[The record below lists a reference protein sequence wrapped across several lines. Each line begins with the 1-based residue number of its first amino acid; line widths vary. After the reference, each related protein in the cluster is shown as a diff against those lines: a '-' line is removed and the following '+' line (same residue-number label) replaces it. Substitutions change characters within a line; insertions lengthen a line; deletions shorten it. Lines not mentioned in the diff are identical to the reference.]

1 MKIYQKILLGFALF
15 LLMFFVAIHVYSTF
29 YLEDQIKNSLV
40 NEINKNAEGKYEFN
54 ISSLNLNFINRTI
67 SLEEISFNTT
77 ESAVQQ
83 LNVGL
88 NSISLSGIDLRQ
100 LLFKREISIGRIHID
115 SPSIQIRRDASE
127 STGSNA
133 ETLIQRAAEASSS
146 VLSNIV
152 IPEITVTNFDL
163 QLFRQTEQTPYLSF
177 SNSELTLFD
186 ISLNEAS
193 LTDSYPFEHS
203 SGAFQ
208 NINYYPESG
217 LYSIRGVSAEFSS
230 ITQTASADSLFL
242 NPLLEAP
249 VFFDT
254 VGYRTDRMT
263 GSLTSVQLDGFD
275 INTFLNSGVMKS
287 ENIFL
292 HEPKLSMFR
301 NKNYP
306 RRENRSSKPLPQE
319 LLLELGIPVKMDVI
333 TIEDASV
340 RYSEIAENSTE
351 SGYIEFT
358 DLDSRL
364 LNTTNIDSLIEKNSS
379 WSMEAN
385 TRVMDNG
392 ELDVSFQFPLNEDY
406 HTVTGRLKEMNAMDL
421 NHALEPIASVR
432 IESGNISSMRF
443 EMRMDKTEAIGFLEV
458 IYDDLKIS
466 VLDDETGDKN
476 IRSRITSFLANQ
488 LKIKKENAADNP
500 RMGAISYQR
509 EPEKSFFNY
518 WWKSLRTGL
527 STSVGIED

>member
-15 LLMFFVAIHVYSTF
+15 LLLFFVAIHVYSTF

-115 SPSIQIRRDASE
+115 RPSIQIRRDASE

-146 VLSNIV
+146 VLSNII

-203 SGAFQ
+203 SGAF
-208 NINYYPESG
+208 
-217 LYSIRGVSAEFSS
+217 
-230 ITQTASADSLFL
+230 
-242 NPLLEAP
+242 
-249 VFFDT
+249 
-254 VGYRTDRMT
+254 
-263 GSLTSVQLDGFD
+263 
-275 INTFLNSGVMKS
+275 
-287 ENIFL
+287 
-292 HEPKLSMFR
+292 
-301 NKNYP
+301 
-306 RRENRSSKPLPQE
+306 
-319 LLLELGIPVKMDVI
+319 
-333 TIEDASV
+333 
-340 RYSEIAENSTE
+340 
-351 SGYIEFT
+351 
-358 DLDSRL
+358 
-364 LNTTNIDSLIEKNSS
+364 
-379 WSMEAN
+379 
-385 TRVMDNG
+385 
-392 ELDVSFQFPLNEDY
+392 
-406 HTVTGRLKEMNAMDL
+406 
-421 NHALEPIASVR
+421 
-432 IESGNISSMRF
+432 
-443 EMRMDKTEAIGFLEV
+443 
-458 IYDDLKIS
+458 
-466 VLDDETGDKN
+466 
-476 IRSRITSFLANQ
+476 
-488 LKIKKENAADNP
+488 
-500 RMGAISYQR
+500 
-509 EPEKSFFNY
+509 
-518 WWKSLRTGL
+518 
-527 STSVGIED
+527 

>member
-1 MKIYQKILLGFALF
+1 MKIYKKILLGFALF
-15 LLMFFVAIHVYSTF
+15 LLLFFVAIHVYSTF

-115 SPSIQIRRDASE
+115 RPSIQIRRDASE

-203 SGAFQ
+203 SGAFR

-351 SGYIEFT
+351 SGYIN
-358 DLDSRL
+358 SP
-364 LNTTNIDSLIEKNSS
+364 ILIPGCS
-379 WSMEAN
+379 
-385 TRVMDNG
+385 T
-392 ELDVSFQFPLNEDY
+392 P
-406 HTVTGRLKEMNAMDL
+406 
-421 NHALEPIASVR
+421 R
-432 IESGNISSMRF
+432 I
-443 EMRMDKTEAIGFLEV
+443 
-458 IYDDLKIS
+458 
-466 VLDDETGDKN
+466 
-476 IRSRITSFLANQ
+476 
-488 LKIKKENAADNP
+488 
-500 RMGAISYQR
+500 
-509 EPEKSFFNY
+509 
-518 WWKSLRTGL
+518 
-527 STSVGIED
+527 STA

>member
-1 MKIYQKILLGFALF
+1 
-15 LLMFFVAIHVYSTF
+15 V
-29 YLEDQIKNSLV
+29 
-40 NEINKNAEGKYEFN
+40 
-54 ISSLNLNFINRTI
+54 
-67 SLEEISFNTT
+67 
-77 ESAVQQ
+77 
-83 LNVGL
+83 
-88 NSISLSGIDLRQ
+88 
-100 LLFKREISIGRIHID
+100 
-115 SPSIQIRRDASE
+115 
-127 STGSNA
+127 
-133 ETLIQRAAEASSS
+133 
-146 VLSNIV
+146 
-152 IPEITVTNFDL
+152 
-163 QLFRQTEQTPYLSF
+163 
-177 SNSELTLFD
+177 LTLYD
-186 ISLNEAS
+186 VSLNEAS
-193 LTDSYPFEHS
+193 LTGSYPFEHS
-203 SGAFQ
+203 SGAFR
-208 NINYYPESG
+208 NIEYYPESG
-217 LYSIRGVSAEFSS
+217 LYSIQGASAEFSS
-230 ITQTASADSLFL
+230 ITQTASADSLL
-242 NPLLEAP
+242 LTPLLEPRA
-249 VFFDT
+249 FFNT
-254 VGYRTDRMT
+254 VGYRTDRIT

-275 INTFLNSGVMKS
+275 LIAFLNRGILVS
-287 ENIFL
+287 ENLFL
-292 HEPKLSMFR
+292 REPELFLFR

-306 RRENRSSKPLPQE
+306 RRENRSGKPLPQE
-319 LLLELGIPVKMDVI
+319 MLLELGIPVVIDVV
-333 TIEDASV
+333 TIEGATV